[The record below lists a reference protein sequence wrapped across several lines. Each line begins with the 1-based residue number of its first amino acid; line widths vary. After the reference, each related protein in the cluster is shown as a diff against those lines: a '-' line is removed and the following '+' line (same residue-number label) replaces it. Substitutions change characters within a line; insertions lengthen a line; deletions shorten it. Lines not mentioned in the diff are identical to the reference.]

1 MKAVFHRWQLW
12 LLTLF
17 AVSLPNQVTAYSVYN
32 SHEVEIIGEVFAVR
46 NFELGNPERTLES
59 VDNSASLTSPDTNEA
74 KPKAHSS
81 LKRIDIGNS
90 SSPTQPKTSILVRA
104 TESTRV
110 AKLIEFNRF
119 SVKEFAETGFAPNCM
134 FVDQSTAGFFLEN
147 MITGIPKPSNAAIY
161 SVEAIEVAN
170 EPKRS
175 DPYWQY
181 FSDCDKWNVVFAR
194 PSSAAKQ
201 PRPNS
206 QQAMLTIGVTRGL
219 TSAISQALLKSGAE
233 IYQIARQVEFFVIEA
248 PKKSTAPPAKKTLI
262 DQLKSVRPIFSGV
275 INHDLVRT
283 TFGWNRFQQ
292 LSIQMQTHQAKC
304 ISVWNSLWETSLF
317 DGPIESNAAAPT
329 RDLNTN
335 SRR

>member
-1 MKAVFHRWQLW
+1 MKTVFHRWQLW
-12 LLTLF
+12 LLALF
-17 AVSLPNQVTAYSVYN
+17 AVSLPSQVTAYSVDN
-32 SHEVEIIGEVFAVR
+32 FHESEFTGKLFAAQ
-46 NFELGNPERTLES
+46 NFELGIPGRTLKSVDISTGLMPLDKNEARSKARSILERTE
-59 VDNSASLTSPDTNEA
+59 VPRPAQ
-74 KPKAHSS
+74 PKA
-81 LKRIDIGNS
+81 
-90 SSPTQPKTSILVRA
+90 
-104 TESTRV
+104 STFARTTKPASV

-119 SVKEFAETGFAPNCM
+119 SVKEFAESGFAPNCM